1 MEVKSAG
8 RLGEI
13 LIAAGLISPEHLE
26 PALKEQAQTGEKLG
40 SILQRLGM
48 VTEKEIARILASQAG
63 VPHVS
68 LREEWIQREAV
79 ELVPPSFC
87 EEERVFPTAIRG
99 KTLVLAMAN
108 PLDLECIDAAGRLTG
123 HYIEVVH
130 ATDSDI
136 QATLQQYFGSRS
148 DIDARIDQAI
158 AGARSSMAAGVRAA
172 DGDSPYVRLVDLLL
186 GKAVELGAT
195 DIHVEPEE
203 KVIRCRYRVD
213 GRLRQGHSLPKE
225 LQSVV
230 TTRFKILA
238 AMNISESRVP
248 QDGRILFEQEGRKI
262 DLRVSSFPTVHGE
275 TFVARLLDKQ
285 NLLVGL
291 PGLGMN
297 KKMLAAFTRDL
308 ARPNGIILVT
318 GPTGSGKTTTLYSAL
333 QHLNAPD
340 VKMITLED
348 PVEYELPLINQGQI
362 QTAQGFTFAR
372 GLRAILRQ
380 DPDIILVGEIRDQ
393 ETATLAIRAA
403 LTGHLVFST
412 LHTNDAAGVI
422 PRLVDMGV
430 EPYLLSATLVAV
442 LAQRLVRGVCP
453 VCRVNVTPTPE
464 QRELLGL
471 DEATLAEA
479 SFTEGKGCPSC
490 NDTGYKGR
498 LAVFEYLQATE
509 AVRRLVAERAPIDAI
524 LAAAREQGMRS
535 LREDTL
541 AKVMRGKTTLAE
553 MMRVVA

>member
-1 MEVKSAG
+1 
-8 RLGEI
+8 
-13 LIAAGLISPEHLE
+13 
-26 PALKEQAQTGEKLG
+26 
-40 SILQRLGM
+40 
-48 VTEKEIARILASQAG
+48 
-63 VPHVS
+63 
-68 LREEWIQREAV
+68 
-79 ELVPPSFC
+79 
-87 EEERVFPTAIRG
+87 
-99 KTLVLAMAN
+99 MAN

-130 ATDSDI
+130 ANDSDI
-136 QATLQQYFGSRS
+136 QATLRQYFGSRS
-148 DIDARIDQAI
+148 DIDARIDQAL
-158 AGARSSMAAGVRAA
+158 ASARANLAAGSRAA
-172 DGDSPYVRLVDLLL
+172 EGDSPFVRLVDLLL

-225 LQSVV
+225 LQSVIV
-230 TTRFKILA
+230 TRFKILA
-238 AMNISESRVP
+238 GMNISESRVP
-248 QDGRILFEQEGRKI
+248 QDGRILYEHDGRKI

-285 NLLVGL
+285 NLLVGIA
-291 PGLGMN
+291 GLGMN

-308 ARPNGIILVT
+308 SRPNGIILVT
-318 GPTGSGKTTTLYSAL
+318 GPTGSGKTTTLYSAM

-393 ETATLAIRAA
+393 ETASLAIRAA

-422 PRLVDMGV
+422 PRLVDMGI

-453 VCRVNVTPTPE
+453 VCRVTSEPTPE
-464 QRELLGL
+464 QRELLDL
-471 DEATLAEA
+471 DEAALATA

-490 NDTGYKGR
+490 NETGYKGR

-509 AVRRLVAERAPIDAI
+509 AVRRLIAERAPSEAI
-524 LAAAREQGMRS
+524 LAVAREQGMRS

-541 AKVMRGKTTLAE
+541 AKVLRGKTTLAE